1 VSAAADHGAGTAADP
16 DDDVVLAIDLGTG
29 GPKVAYVALSGEVV
43 DHEHRRVDLRTLPD
57 GGAVEDPHQWW
68 DAVVSGA
75 TELAGRAAVDPDRV
89 IGVVCTGQWG
99 STVPVDADGEP
110 VADCMLWLDQ
120 RAHRL
125 SRRRLGGR
133 LAVDGYRPRAALE
146 WIRRSGGAPTPQGN
160 DPLGHRL
167 WFEHEEPDVYAR
179 TATFLE
185 PIDYLN
191 LRLSGEVAATQATML
206 LSWLT
211 DNRNLDATAYDPV
224 LLRLSGSDPGRLPP
238 LRPIRSVV
246 GTVGEAVATGL
257 GIRPGTPVVA
267 GLPDLHA
274 TAIGSGAIA
283 DHHGHLAI
291 STSAWVGCHV
301 PDKRTSLANQM
312 ATVPAAIPG
321 RYVLVNNHD
330 CGGVSLE
337 WLRDL
342 VVAPDDG
349 LGRGR
354 PSLPDLD
361 VVAASVPPGAN
372 GVMFV
377 PWLKGERSP
386 VADTAMRASFLN
398 LGIDTGRP
406 EMVRAVLEG
415 VSHQVRWLVEASE
428 KVLRHPLRDLRI
440 VGGGAQS
447 DVWCQIQADV
457 LGRPV
462 TRVDRPLLACVRGA
476 GLFAG
481 LVLGRIQVG
490 DLGRLVPVER
500 TFRPDRAAAR
510 LLERRHREFLGLH
523 RAQRGFYHALNRG

>member
-1 VSAAADHGAGTAADP
+1 VSPSERPGGS
-16 DDDVVLAIDLGTG
+16 DDDVVLAVDLGTG
-29 GPKVAYVALSGEVV
+29 GPKTAYVALSGEVI
-43 DHEHRRVDLRTLPD
+43 DHEHRRVEMRTLPE
-57 GGAVEDPHQWW
+57 GGAVEDPEEWW
-68 DAVVSGA
+68 RAVVASA
-75 TELAGRAAVDPDRV
+75 RELADRGAVDPARIV
-89 IGVVCTGQWG
+89 AVACTGQWG
-99 STVPVDADGEP
+99 STVPVDAEGRA
-110 VADCMLWLDQ
+110 VAECMLWLDQ

-133 LAVDGYRPRAALE
+133 LAVDGYRPRVALE

-167 WFEHEEPDVYAR
+167 WFEHEDPAVYAR

-191 LRLSGEVAATQATML
+191 LRLTGRVAATQATML

-211 DNRNLDATAYDPV
+211 DNRSLDATAYDPV
-224 LLRLSGSDPGRLPP
+224 LVRMAGTDARRLPP

-246 GTVGEAVATGL
+246 GPVTPEVAGL
-257 GIRPGTPVVA
+257 LGVPPDTPVVT

-274 TAIGSGAIA
+274 TALGSGAVE
-283 DHHGHLAI
+283 DHHGHIAI

-312 ATVPAAIPG
+312 ATVPAALPD

-349 LGRGR
+349 LGRGD
-354 PSLPDLD
+354 PTLPELD
-361 VVAASVPPGAN
+361 AVAASVPAGAN

-415 VSHQVRWLVEASE
+415 VSHQVRWIVEASE
-428 KVLRHPLRDLRI
+428 KVLKHPLRDLRI

-457 LGRPV
+457 LGRPLH
-462 TRVDRPLLACVRGA
+462 RVEQPLLACVRGA

-481 LVLGRIQVG
+481 LVLGRL
-490 DLGRLVPVER
+490 DTSSLADRSPLER
-500 TFRPDRAAAR
+500 TFRPERNASTLMEAR
-510 LLERRHREFLGLH
+510 HQQFLSLH
-523 RAQRGFYHALNRG
+523 RAQRGLYHSLNRRTAP